1 MPLVR
6 DRPSEVGGVAVEE
19 ATAAKLAQ
27 DLGDDLGFDLAPGR
41 AGAGSVVGGGGWVI
55 IVEVCFQKRFLLVV

>member
-6 DRPSEVGGVAVEE
+6 DRPSEIGGVAVEE

-41 AGAGSVVGGGGWVI
+41 AGAGGVVGCGGWVV
-55 IVEVCFQKRFLLVV
+55 IVKVGLEERFLLVV